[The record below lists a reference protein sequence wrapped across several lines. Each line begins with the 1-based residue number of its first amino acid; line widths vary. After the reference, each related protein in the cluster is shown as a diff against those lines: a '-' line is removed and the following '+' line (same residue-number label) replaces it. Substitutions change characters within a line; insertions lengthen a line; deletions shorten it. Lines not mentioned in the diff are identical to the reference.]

1 MTSKENKSMSE
12 NSDQTT
18 KNQNVQSWEELEHK
32 LRKEEKKDKRKKSL
46 KIFLKKFID
55 TWLEFPKTAVKQYAT
70 KLFRHL
76 FFGLVPTIADICT
89 DMALVNDYLNGNYYS
104 VTKQNNGKIK
114 KKT

>member
-1 MTSKENKSMSE
+1 MTSNESKSMGE

-32 LRKEEKKDKRKKSL
+32 LRKEERKEKRKKSL
-46 KIFLKKFID
+46 KIFLKNFID
-55 TWLEFPKTAVKQYAT
+55 SWLEFPETALKQYAT
-70 KLFRHL
+70 KMFRHL
-76 FFGLVPTIADICT
+76 IFGLAPTIADICT

-114 KKT
+114 KN